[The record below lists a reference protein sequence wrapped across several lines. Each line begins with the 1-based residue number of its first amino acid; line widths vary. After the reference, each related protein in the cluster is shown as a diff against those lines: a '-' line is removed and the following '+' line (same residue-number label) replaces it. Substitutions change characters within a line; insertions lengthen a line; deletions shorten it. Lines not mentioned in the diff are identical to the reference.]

1 MEDLSINF
9 AQKLG
14 LFLDWLS
21 NPISQLLFFPLLACL
36 LICLTPPG
44 RRTLIKLWAV
54 LGASLSLVAA
64 LLMTVRL
71 PDSLLNLELAM
82 MVGEGE
88 ASWAPFAQFNGFSPQ
103 AGLQFVQKFKWLSI
117 QLGEFQT
124 FGVEYYTAIDGLS
137 LPLVIMGAAVMLLA
151 VIWALPRTERVREF
165 FALVML
171 LSVGLLGVFVALD
184 YVLFYLFWELM
195 LIPMYFL
202 IAGWGKRREAAGRA
216 AIKFFVYTI
225 FGSVFMLITFIAIQ
239 SLSTGAMVYTF
250 SIPETTAYMVNPN
263 GGMLLIPQIRTM
275 MFIGLLLGFAVKL
288 PMFPF
293 HTWLP
298 DAHTEAPTEMSVVL
312 AAIMLKTGSYAYLRI
327 LYPNFPDVA
336 YTMGPII
343 AFCGIAAIVY
353 GAAVTLVQ
361 TDLKRMVAY
370 SSISHM
376 GFIVL
381 GISAQNAQATVGAVF
396 HMVGHGIVI
405 SLLFFMAGAVER
417 IYGTR
422 DLHKLAGMFKGAPSY
437 ALTLG
442 VGAFAGMGLPGLV
455 GFWGEFLVL
464 KGTLFNNPSWQSVHV
479 GALDGIRYFQLMAVL
494 GAVGVLISAV
504 YMINLLQRVM
514 PGELPEGASGRRGFR
529 LTDGIALVPLV
540 AAIII
545 LGLYPAPVINSC
557 VHFADALWEQSL
569 FY

>member
-1 MEDLSINF
+1 MDQLSANL
-9 AQKLG
+9 AQKLD
-14 LFLDWLS
+14 LFSAWLG
-21 NPISQLLFFPLLACL
+21 NPVSQVLFFPLLACV
-36 LICLTPPG
+36 LICLTPKG
-44 RRTLIKLWAV
+44 RTTLIKLWAL
-54 LGASLSLVAA
+54 LGASASLVCAV
-64 LLMTVRL
+64 LMTIRL
-71 PDSLLNLELAM
+71 P
-82 MVGEGE
+82 E
-88 ASWAPFAQFNGFSPQ
+88 AWRNASPYLAQFDGFRPD
-103 AGLQFVQKFKWLSI
+103 AGLQFEHSFKWLSI

-124 FGVEYYTAIDGLS
+124 FGVEYFTGVDGLS
-137 LPLVIMGAAVMLLA
+137 LPLVIMSAAIMLLA
-151 VIWALPRTERVREF
+151 IIWALPRTERVREF
-165 FALVML
+165 FALTML
-171 LSVGLLGVFVALD
+171 LQVGLLGVFVALD

-202 IAGWGKRREAAGRA
+202 IASWGKNREAAGRA

-239 SLSTGAMVYTF
+239 SISTSATVYTF
-250 SIPETTAYMVNPN
+250 SIPETTAYMISPN
-263 GGMLLIPQIRTM
+263 GGMLLIPEIRTM
-275 MFIGLLLGFAVKL
+275 MFIGLLLGFAVKV

-298 DAHTEAPTEMSVVL
+298 DAHTEAPTEMSVIL
-312 AAIMLKTGSYAYLRI
+312 AAIMLKTGTYAYLRI
-327 LYPNFPDVA
+327 LYPNFPDIG

-376 GFIVL
+376 GFIIL
-381 GISAQNAQATVGAVF
+381 GISVQNAQATVGSVF

-405 SLLFFMAGAVER
+405 SLLFFMSGAVER

-422 DLHKLAGMFKGAPSY
+422 DLRQLAGMLKGAPSY

-464 KGTLFNNPSWQSVHV
+464 KGVLFNNPSWQTVHV
-479 GALDGIRYFQLMAVL
+479 GAIDGIRYFQIMAVL

-514 PGELPEGASGRRGFR
+514 PGELTEGATGRRGFR
-529 LTDGIALVPLV
+529 LTDGLALVPLV
-540 AAIII
+540 VAIIV
-545 LGLYPAPVINSC
+545 LGLYPAPIINSC
-557 VHFADALWEQSL
+557 TYYANFLWEMAL
-569 FY
+569 AY